1 MSLQFGKR
9 FTDHTTVS
17 LSLQDDLSED
27 VKRDILKEQERIL
40 SKVKEYVDN
49 NLNPRKSTP
58 YKENMWYVIIQEEY
72 CNVL

>member
-27 VKRDILKEQERIL
+27 VKRDILKEQERI
-40 SKVKEYVDN
+40 
-49 NLNPRKSTP
+49 
-58 YKENMWYVIIQEEY
+58 
-72 CNVL
+72 